1 MYLRI
6 YILNLCQSLAE
17 KSLKGVFNAS
27 LNSDAFGNI
36 LLARADVVMVS
47 VVSTLANNVILSQP
61 FIGVDGNWY
70 TQARDLNGNIIKN
83 KSCIVTYY
91 YI

>member
-1 MYLRI
+1 
-6 YILNLCQSLAE
+6 
-17 KSLKGVFNAS
+17 
-27 LNSDAFGNI
+27 
-36 LLARADVVMVS
+36 MVS